1 MQRFSLSEPVTDA
14 ILKKRDQLIAEK
26 VERLFQLMKHLLAAM
41 VQKLEDTLLWVIN
54 LLKKLHYAGTHVWRT
69 WKIASA
75 RHIGHQDAHRQSK
88 CLNVSI

>member
-41 VQKLEDTLLWVIN
+41 VQKLEDTLLWVN
-54 LLKKLHYAGTHVWRT
+54 LL
-69 WKIASA
+69 
-75 RHIGHQDAHRQSK
+75 
-88 CLNVSI
+88 